1 MAAPLIPLGMG
12 LARAAPWLA
21 RLGPWLTR
29 GSGWGRKAKGIAGSP
44 GTAGV
49 LRESTRPVAGS
60 VRGVKGVGRRTRGTP
75 ASELGMR
82 VESAAHPIG
91 GAATASARSTPGL
104 PAGYLRRHPYLSG
117 LTGAGVGLGA
127 TTGIYGALGD
137 EEEVVRAQLPQP
149 KAEWAPPEDLL
160 SFSEQAK
167 ADAAKGRSDMKK
179 MLKYGFLIA
188 AAGGSPDKFF
198 ERASEMSKMSA
209 AYTQNERYAK
219 QFDAVF
225 REGDMPDSP
234 QMAYKRLVKVGMGP
248 KEAAEITGQVAQLT
262 GKTET
267 ERAMNT
273 LSQVYASQ
281 GEDAAARLLM
291 TYWATGQLDLPEHL
305 KYAKEEDLFEAARAY
320 VGGAGVGAAEAT
332 GEEIGEITPG

>member
-1 MAAPLIPLGMG
+1 MALGLAVPAVGAALGAAGRLGYRFAPSLMNLGRRAFSPKPWKQPVMRQRSKGFGQSPVVKGTWPKGGGVKFEPVTKAMDKGWVAKAPLTTAG
-12 LARAAPWLA
+12 LAAYPAY
-21 RLGPWLTR
+21 
-29 GSGWGRKAKGIAGSP
+29 
-44 GTAGV
+44 
-49 LRESTRPVAGS
+49 
-60 VRGVKGVGRRTRGTP
+60 GVGKRVLGGGEEVPEVTGTITP
-75 ASELGMR
+75 
-82 VESAAHPIG
+82 
-91 GAATASARSTPGL
+91 STP
-104 PAGYLRRHPYLSG
+104 
-117 LTGAGVGLGA
+117 
-127 TTGIYGALGD
+127 
-137 EEEVVRAQLPQP
+137 
-149 KAEWAPPEDLL
+149 EWAAPEDLL
-160 SFSEQAK
+160 SFSEQAR
-167 ADAAKGRSDMKK
+167 ADAEKGKSDMKK
-179 MLKYGFLIA
+179 MLKYGFLIS